1 MWLGYGNGTKT
12 LISSFLLFSGIVW
25 ANPLVLGYQA
35 TIESYLINSGVAPS
49 IASEDASKMTSS
61 IFGSSRYGPHFE
73 QYKNSVKN
81 TTSST
86 SPPPV
91 DNTLFKDVDDDLSI
105 ANAIFDREVISSMKV
120 KYKKGYEGLIFHVM
134 DKGNYLDRENLR
146 KMFKGDTGF
155 DIVFRSTMPYGDLLQ
170 YGQDEFAKDSNMIL
184 DPSSLFAVAPEW
196 YGTTGMYLYRT
207 EIPVRTRKGE
217 KLYFYSNDLFNIY
230 TYGLG
235 QGRIPFAKDNEY
247 VTVKLGTDEQGKEI
261 NFDIYRDEAD
271 IYSNEQDAGLELIHS
286 YDNRYTLNY
295 LYERHIRD
303 YTDFEDDKLHFS
315 VDGGCNSDANC
326 IYQGLLGN
334 SGSYEFIEEGKG
346 SLLLVK
352 DRHDLETVEETEAG
366 KDEPE
371 EDVMIY
377 ENMDKIFG
385 TSSELRAENYKL
397 TDDTLSELYESITRM
412 WLLRGGIHKY
422 GLGADY
428 SESITSSLG
437 LDPVEFDLSPK
448 AKNALGSNFS
458 LSHRDIPKSVSGSVS
473 TSSVSEPKVA
483 LRDSFWASGSSSKR
497 SYRLIGKDNNIGD
510 GTSTNTGSD
519 TNAGGGS
526 TTVDTPTKNDDR
538 LPLPGNGSSV
548 DTNSGAS
555 GNSGTGSSTGTGSDT
570 NAGAGSATNAGS
582 TTGST
587 AGSKSTTQTG
597 STTTGTTGEKA
608 EDEELDKPDLPTIP
622 EASDILK
629 PLLDWRNEL
638 LSSFVSPSIGGSC
651 PTYTI
656 SIFDTNIEME
666 SHCTVFEKISGALS
680 AISMLFW
687 YFLAFRIVMSA

>member
-1 MWLGYGNGTKT
+1 MWLGYGNWTKT
-12 LISSFLLFSGIVW
+12 LISSSLLYAVFVS

-35 TIESYLINSGVAPS
+35 TMESYLINSGVAPS
-49 IASEDASKMTSS
+49 IASEDASKITSS
-61 IFGSSRYGPHFE
+61 VFGSSRYGPHFE
-73 QYKNSVKN
+73 QYKESLKNNSS
-81 TTSST
+81 SST
-86 SPPPV
+86 TPPPA
-91 DNTLFKDVDDDLSI
+91 DNTLFQNVDDNLSI

-146 KMFKGDTGF
+146 KMFKGNTGF

-170 YGQDEFAKDSNMIL
+170 YGQDEFAKDSNISL

-196 YGTTGMYLYRT
+196 YGTTGVYLYRT
-207 EIPVRTRKGE
+207 EIPVKTRKGE

-230 TYGLG
+230 MYGLG

-247 VTVKLGTDEQGKEI
+247 VTVKLGTDEKGQEI

-397 TDDTLSELYESITRM
+397 TDDTLSELYEGITRM
-412 WLLRGGIHKY
+412 WLLRGGIQKY

-428 SESITSSLG
+428 SESVTSSLG
-437 LDPVEFDLSPK
+437 LAPVEFDLSPK

-458 LSHRDIPKSVSGSVS
+458 LSNRDIPRSVSGSVS
-473 TSSVSEPKVA
+473 VSSVSEPKVA
-483 LRDSFWASGSSSKR
+483 LRDSFWTSSSSSKR
-497 SYRLIGKDNNIGD
+497 SYRLIGKDNNVGD
-510 GTSTNTGSD
+510 GISTNTGSD
-519 TNAGGGS
+519 TNAGSGS
-526 TTVDTPTKNDDR
+526 TAIDTPSKNDDR
-538 LPLPGNGSSV
+538 LPLPGNGSV
-548 DTNSGAS
+548 GTHSGAGHS
-555 GNSGTGSSTGTGSDT
+555 GVTNPSGAGTDT
-570 NAGAGSATNAGS
+570 NAGAGSSANA
-582 TTGST
+582 GST
-587 AGSKSTTQTG
+587 AGSATGSKVTTQTG
-597 STTTGTTGEKA
+597 STATGTTGEKA
-608 EDEELDKPDLPTIP
+608 EDEELDKPDLPAIP
-622 EASDILK
+622 EAKDILK

-638 LSSFVSPSIGGSC
+638 LSSIVSPSIGGSC

-656 SIFDTNIEME
+656 SIFDATIEME
-666 SHCTVFEKISGALS
+666 SHCTIFEKIAGALS
-680 AISMLFW
+680 AISMMFW